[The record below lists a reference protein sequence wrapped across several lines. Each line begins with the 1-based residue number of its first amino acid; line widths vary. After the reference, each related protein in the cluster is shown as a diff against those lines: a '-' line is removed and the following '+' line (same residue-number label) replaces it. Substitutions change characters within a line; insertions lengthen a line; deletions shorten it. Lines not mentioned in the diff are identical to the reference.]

1 MLFNSIK
8 LNYNIK
14 IIDDLF
20 KTKNY
25 KDIGQLI
32 INNRK
37 NKILFYDLVK
47 YIRDRYFHS
56 PEHSRMLKKKFIW
69 LISYDSSD
77 LKFINNFIQYYFNK
91 QNLSFIGDSYTNCY
105 SRTMEKIDSE
115 KVNTKPSFEQIVQE
129 SDLYHLLIH
138 YMNDEDYFVL
148 TSNSAFFESPNNKFF
163 IYPNSTV
170 TFLSIVRSPYDLYSK
185 YKSINNSQQE
195 ALEKLNYFDI
205 SKAEDLR
212 SEQTSKY
219 SIIENRQSWSINTKS
234 WNDENVKDAYRGKV
248 IMYSDLV
255 NSPEEVLTDLV
266 YHLKQCGLPLE
277 IDYKLIN
284 DFTSQNTIEEDQFDF
299 EMSKQET
306 KLIYNGLDK
315 NLLDD
320 LNFHR
325 DN

>member
-1 MLFNSIK
+1 MFFNSIK

-32 INNRK
+32 INNK
-37 NKILFYDLVK
+37 NNKILFYDLVK
-47 YIRDRYFHS
+47 YIRDRYFHLS
-56 PEHSRMLKKKFIW
+56 EHSRMLKKKFIW

-77 LKFINNFIQYYFNK
+77 LKFINNFIQYYFNS
-91 QNLSFIGDSYTNCY
+91 QNLSFIGDSYSNCY
-105 SRTMEKIDSE
+105 SQTMARIGSD

-138 YMNDEDYFVL
+138 YMNDEDYLVL
-148 TSNSAFFESPNNKFF
+148 TSNSAFFEAPNNKYF

-205 SKAEDLR
+205 SKVEDFK

-219 SIIENRQSWSINTKS
+219 SIIENRQSWSINTNS
-234 WNDENVKDAYRGKV
+234 WNDENVTDAYRGKV
-248 IMYSDLV
+248 IIYSDLV
-255 NSPEEVLTDLV
+255 ESPEEVLTDLV

-284 DFTSQNTIEEDQFDF
+284 DFISQNTIEEDQFDF
-299 EMSKQET
+299 EMSKQEA
-306 KLIYNGLDK
+306 KLISNGLDK